1 DLKKAGFG
9 GMNISDLYG
18 SYTAKRVKDLQKKH
32 GLKVNGIADEVTLKK
47 IDALVEQES
56 KKKVVYL
63 DAGHGGYDPGSGA
76 YGLNEKDLT
85 LDIAKSTRKQL
96 ENAGFKVVM
105 SRTTDKYSSLTD
117 RTNEANKLN
126 ADIFVSVHINAGGG
140 TGIETWK
147 MSNGP
152 KPNES
157 NQLANHIQNE
167 TIKQTKVTNR
177 GVKDGNLHVN
187 RESKMPSSLIEV
199 GFIDTKADVDK
210 LKTASFKNKVAIGIK
225 NGIKKFFNM

>member
-1 DLKKAGFG
+1 NNVFEQGDRHEDIIQIKKDLHKVGFGGMDINDLYGSFTEKQVKKFQKYFNLKSNGKMNQKTQSKLNSTANSIFQEGKRHKDIIQLKKDLKKAGFG

-85 LDIAKSTRKQL
+85 LDIAKRTRKQL
-96 ENAGFKVVM
+96 ENAGFKV
-105 SRTTDKYSSLTD
+105 
-117 RTNEANKLN
+117 
-126 ADIFVSVHINAGGG
+126 
-140 TGIETWK
+140 
-147 MSNGP
+147 
-152 KPNES
+152 
-157 NQLANHIQNE
+157 
-167 TIKQTKVTNR
+167 
-177 GVKDGNLHVN
+177 
-187 RESKMPSSLIEV
+187 
-199 GFIDTKADVDK
+199 
-210 LKTASFKNKVAIGIK
+210 
-225 NGIKKFFNM
+225 